1 MARGEAALIAPEL
14 LQALRGF
21 VEALERLGVR
31 HYLVGSVAS
40 SFHGKPRLTLDA
52 DLVADLRAEHASPL
66 REQLETTYY
75 IDEEMILDAI
85 KRRRSFNV
93 VHFDTSMK
101 LDVYVPP
108 PTEYAQL
115 ALSRA
120 ESRDVGAAHP
130 MMLGSAED
138 ILLYKLYWYRL
149 GNEVSD
155 RQWSDILGI
164 LEVQLTLDGS
174 YLQRWAVT
182 LGVADLLKKAL
193 QQVR

>member
-1 MARGEAALIAPEL
+1 MK
-14 LQALRGF
+14 GF

-31 HYLVGSVAS
+31 HYVVGSVAS

-52 DLVADLRAEHASPL
+52 DLVAELGPQHAAPL
-66 REQLETTYY
+66 RQQLETTYY
-75 IDEEMILDAI
+75 IDEDMILEAI
-85 KRRRSFNV
+85 DRRRSFNV

-101 LDVYVPP
+101 LDIYVPP

-120 ESRDVGAAHP
+120 QPHEVGAEHP
-130 MMLGSAED
+130 LMLGSAED

-155 RQWSDILGI
+155 RQWSDIMGI
-164 LEVQLTLDGS
+164 LEVQLALDGA
-174 YLQRWAVT
+174 YLEQWAAS
-182 LGVADLLKKAL
+182 LGVADLLKKAKAKSG
-193 QQVR
+193 